1 MSPFQNDKKHP
12 HTIFID
18 INILLFKIAS
28 SVFHSIGETYCIN
41 LKLNSLKK
49 IKNKIKLK
57 TKQDKKKSVINAKV
71 TIIS

>member
-1 MSPFQNDKKHP
+1 MFPFQNDKKHP

-28 SVFHSIGETYCIN
+28 SVFHSIGEMYCIN